1 MRTPSDGRALL
12 ARDHVA
18 AARALAL
25 FCFAGG
31 LWLIVP
37 GVVVPGF
44 AGHGLVLVTS
54 LGMGLVV
61 LAVGAIAWTR
71 PTRVPSWGLAAVAP
85 ATVAMTGMLNILT
98 ADASTG
104 SQLFLLWPV
113 LYAASFTG
121 RRQTAAVLVGVLVV
135 ETVVLGMYEPPSQAV
150 VDTLGLLLAYTM
162 AAGAVL
168 TFRAR
173 AESLLVALTAQA
185 REDVLTG
192 LPNRRAF
199 DDALASLSALSH
211 RTGEPLSLLAVDVDL
226 FKEVNDARG
235 HAAGDQVLR
244 AVASAMRR
252 TGREADVVARIGGDE
267 FSMLLPS
274 CPLEDAIGIALAL
287 RELVIAHTARIGP
300 PVTVSV
306 GVAAMPASATT
317 PEGLMAAADDALYAD
332 KVARRDGELVRPD

>member
-1 MRTPSDGRALL
+1 MTTEPDGRSLL

-25 FCFAGG
+25 FGVAGG
-31 LWLIVP
+31 LWLVVP

-44 AGHGLVLVTS
+44 AGHGLVQLTS
-54 LGMGLVV
+54 LAIGFGILALGVV
-61 LAVGAIAWTR
+61 AWTR
-71 PTRVPSWGLAAVAP
+71 PTRVPPWALAVVAP
-85 ATVAMTGMLNILT
+85 ATVALTGVLNLIT
-98 ADASTG
+98 ADATTG

-121 RRQTAAVLVGVLVV
+121 RRQTALVLVGVLAVESVV
-135 ETVVLGMYEPPSQAV
+135 MGTLEPPSQAV

-162 AAGAVL
+162 AAAAVL
-168 TFRAR
+168 AFRAR
-173 AESLLVALTAQA
+173 AESLLAALSAQA

-211 RTGEPLSLLAVDVDL
+211 RTGEPLSLLAIDVDL

-244 AVASAMRR
+244 AVASALRR
-252 TGREADVVARIGGDE
+252 AGREADVVARVGGDE

-274 CPLEDAIGIALAL
+274 CSPEDAIGIGLAL

-306 GVAAMPASATT
+306 GVAAMPSSATT
-317 PEGLMAAADDALYAD
+317 PEGLMAAADHALYAD
-332 KVARRDGELVRPD
+332 KLADRDPELVRPD